1 VTREPGGSLP
11 PVTLLR
17 AAVPRPIAA
26 ALPLTGGL
34 SPRERVIFELLG
46 LGYDNRSIAREL
58 SISERTTKR
67 HVTAI
72 LAKLRL
78 ESRLQAGLAALIVS
92 SVSGTWLAQRSHG
105 PVPGGG

>member
-1 VTREPGGSLP
+1 M
-11 PVTLLR
+11 LLR
-17 AAVPRPIAA
+17 AAVPQPIAA
-26 ALPLTGGL
+26 ALPLAGGL
-34 SPRERVIFELLG
+34 SPRERVIFGLLG

-78 ESRLQAGLAALIVS
+78 ESRLQAGLAALILSAVPAAR
-92 SVSGTWLAQRSHG
+92 LAQRSHG
-105 PVPGGG
+105 PVPGEG